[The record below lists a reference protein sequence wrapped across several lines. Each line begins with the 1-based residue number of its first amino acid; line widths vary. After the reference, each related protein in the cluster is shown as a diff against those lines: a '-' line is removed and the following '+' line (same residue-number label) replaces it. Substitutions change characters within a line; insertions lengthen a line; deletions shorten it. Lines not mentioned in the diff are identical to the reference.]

1 MNSGGGDHK
10 SVTPRVVGGP
20 LNSSATSTP
29 FSLNLGNGRGA
40 LDLRFNSVPGWPSAD
55 PNLMTQ
61 YLQQMT
67 STLRNLGFTENTIEE
82 IIRSIGCLAT
92 HGILTLNNPND
103 RINDD
108 GQDQGITVS
117 FLPIKVK
124 NFYCINQWQLV

>member
-20 LNSSATSTP
+20 LNSTTTTP
-29 FSLNLGNGRGA
+29 FSLNLGNGRGP
-40 LDLRFNSVPGWPSAD
+40 LDLRFNPVPGWPTAD

-67 STLRNLGFTENTIEE
+67 STLRSLGFTENTIEE

-103 RINDD
+103 RINDE
-108 GQDQGITVS
+108 GQDQGMYKIIRIFNSTVWAR
-117 FLPIKVK
+117 K
-124 NFYCINQWQLV
+124 FY